1 MRHLTGHDLI
11 ITMRQKYVTNPD
23 LNTGW
28 KKDLDFSAVTGKA
41 WSETGKSCWQANNL
55 GLLGLAYLSS
65 ESALPYLTE
74 VYAFLAI

>member
-1 MRHLTGHDLI
+1 MYKLMRHLTGHD
-11 ITMRQKYVTNPD
+11 QKYVTNPD
-23 LNTGW
+23 LNTAR

-65 ESALPYLTE
+65 ESALPS
-74 VYAFLAI
+74 

>member
-1 MRHLTGHDLI
+1 MRHLTGHD
-11 ITMRQKYVTNPD
+11 QKYVTNPD
-23 LNTGW
+23 LNTGR

-65 ESALPYLTE
+65 VAFLTE